1 MKYYIYYEKSC
12 RNSIEHIY
20 KVLIAVNNVAK
31 DASCNTNFVRNAS
44 NAQLM
49 VITFFKKDMSS
60 AFHQMETNHILKY
73 NWALSITKKNSYEFA
88 QYKN

>member
-1 MKYYIYYEKSC
+1 
-12 RNSIEHIY
+12 
-20 KVLIAVNNVAK
+20 VLIAVNNVAK
-31 DASCNTNFVRNAS
+31 DASCNTS

-49 VITFFKKDMSS
+49 VITCFKKDMSS